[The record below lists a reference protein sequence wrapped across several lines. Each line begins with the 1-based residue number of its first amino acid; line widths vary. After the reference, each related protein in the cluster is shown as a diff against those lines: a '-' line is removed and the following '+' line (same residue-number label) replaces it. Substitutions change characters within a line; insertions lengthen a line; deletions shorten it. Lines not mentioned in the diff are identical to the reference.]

1 MLFFRYVNHK
11 VWSKAGHFNKALSK
25 GPKTTTWIWNLH
37 SDAHDFEAHMQYSYK
52 KTATLVGAGPG
63 STGSSRPAGSTRSA
77 GASPESIGSAAVVA
91 RKVFSSN
98 LAHLSLVFFWIGY
111 MHFHGAYFSNYSAWL
126 KDPKHCLPSA
136 HNVWSLVGQDIL
148 NSDVGGYFQG
158 IYITSGL
165 FQLWR
170 SEGIVTQVHLK
181 YAACASL
188 IGTIISCSGSYFHMH
203 ISWSLGIGG
212 AGNMAGFYKKF
223 RCLLVHHLSVLFGLG
238 SISWCGHQIHIS
250 VPLNRLLDSGVDP
263 AVMPCPQDLLSL
275 DLIRSE
281 VGEIVSV
288 GPFLG
293 VNPST
298 GSIFLGQIAAHHF
311 YVGIVFIISGIIA
324 LRYRSQWL
332 PEAKEWDSTA
342 YGSPWGRPDSLRS
355 PEVKGWAAA
364 APIPLAFATQK
375 IDSWHAQLSI
385 NLAITGSLSIVFA
398 NAIYAVPV
406 YPYCASDYPT
416 LLCLFCH
423 HTWIGGKLIVGAG
436 AHASIFMIRD
446 MSVGLKGGH
455 VREGN
460 YSNLELRGRFG
471 LQQVLNHRDVIIA
484 HLIWVTVALGLHSF
498 GLYIH
503 NDTLQALGRP
513 EDIFSDNSIQLKPVF
528 ATWVQSEQSVHT
540 LLRAV
545 SFDVEVLDGKVIRM
559 TQELGTADFMVH
571 HIHAFTIHTTLL
583 ILLKGVLYARNSRL
597 VSDKLELGFRYPCDG
612 PGRGGT
618 CQISSWDHI
627 YLAVF
632 WMYNS
637 LSVVLFHYFWK
648 MQSDVWGVYDVS
660 SQKIMHISGGDF
672 SVNSGTINGWLRNFL
687 WSQAAQVIQS
697 YGTSIS
703 GYGLIFLG
711 AHFIWAFSLMFLYS
725 GRGYWQ
731 ELIESILWAH
741 HKLKIVPHI
750 QPRAL
755 SISQGRAVGL
765 THYIL
770 GGVACT
776 WAFFISRMLVLSI

>member
-1 MLFFRYVNHK
+1 LLFRYVNHK

-37 SDAHDFEAHMQYSYK
+37 SDAHDLSGLHYSTK
-52 KTATLVGAGPG
+52 ALAKFAKLV
-63 STGSSRPAGSTRSA
+63 
-77 GASPESIGSAAVVA
+77 AVIA

-170 SEGIVTQVHLK
+170 SEGIVTQIHLK

-203 ISWSLGIGG
+203 ISWSTTS
-212 AGNMAGFYKKF
+212 FYKKF
-223 RCLLVHHLSVLFGLG
+223 KCLSIHHLSVLFGSL
-238 SISWCGHQIHIS
+238 SASWCGHQIHIS

-263 AVMPCPQDLLSL
+263 AVMPCPQDLLSSHAPV

-281 VGEIVSV
+281 IGEIISI

-293 VNPST
+293 INSST
-298 GSIFLGQIAAHHF
+298 GSIFLGQVAAHHF
-311 YVGIVFIISGIIA
+311 YVGIVFIISGVIA
-324 LRYRSQWL
+324 LKFYSL
-332 PEAKEWDSTA
+332 HVAKT
-342 YGSPWGRPDSLRS
+342 
-355 PEVKGWAAA
+355 
-364 APIPLAFATQK
+364 PLAFAARWL
-375 IDSWHAQLSI
+375 INSWHAQLSI
-385 NLAITGSLSIVFA
+385 NLAITGSLSIAFA
-398 NAIYAVPV
+398 LAIYAIPV

-416 LLCLFCH
+416 VLCLFCH
-423 HTWIGGKLIVGAG
+423 HMWIGGKLIVGAG

-446 MSVGLKGGH
+446 VLLRKDSQDSPNKGAAFTAAL
-455 VREGN
+455 EN
-460 YSNLELRGRFG
+460 YSNSSIF
-471 LQQVLNHRDVIIA
+471 QQVLNHRDVIIA
-484 HLIWVTVALGLHSF
+484 HLIWVSVALGLHSF

-528 ATWVQSEQSVHT
+528 ATWVQSEQLSASMFAGQQ
-540 LLRAV
+540 RV
-545 SFDVEVLDGKVIRM
+545 SFDVEVLDGKVVRM
-559 TQELGTADFMVH
+559 AQELVTADFMVH

-618 CQISSWDHI
+618 CQISPWDHI

-648 MQSDVWGVYDVS
+648 MQSDVWGVLSIRNESKEMYNVYDV
-660 SQKIMHISGGDF
+660 KIMHISGGDF
-672 SVNSGTINGWLRNFL
+672 SVNSNTINGWLRNFL

-770 GGVACT
+770 GGVGCT
-776 WAFFISRMLVLSI
+776 WAFFISRMVVLN